1 MNHLLAQAKDNCKLG
16 KYDEAV
22 KLIDNAIADQVLYPE
37 VLLQK
42 ASCLQLTNG
51 KDISIEDI
59 ENLYQQALSID
70 DNYYN
75 TLTELAN
82 FQFAVLDKTLQAK
95 ENFERALAILQSAVT
110 EAVIGIAKCIEE
122 TENEKSAIKYLS
134 EISTNILDKE
144 KIANLSNEFKDVHN

>member
-16 KYDEAV
+16 KYDEAI
-22 KLIDNAIADQVLYPE
+22 KLIDIAIADQVLYPE

-75 TLTELAN
+75 TLIELAN

-95 ENFERALAILQSAVT
+95 ENFESALAILQSAVT
-110 EAVIGIAKCIEE
+110 EAVMGIAKCIEE

-144 KIANLSNEFKDVHN
+144 KIANLSNEFKDIHI